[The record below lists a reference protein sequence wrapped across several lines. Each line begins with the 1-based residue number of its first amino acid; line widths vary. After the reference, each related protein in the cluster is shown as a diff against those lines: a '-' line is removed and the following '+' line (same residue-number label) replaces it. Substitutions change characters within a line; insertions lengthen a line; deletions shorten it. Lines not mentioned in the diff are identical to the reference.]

1 MHHRWP
7 FDRQHFARLRI
18 SGFTLIEVMIV
29 VAVIA
34 ILAAVAM
41 PAYFDSVRKSRRA
54 DAITLLNQVAQE
66 QERWR
71 ANNSTFSPN
80 LGSGGLRVTPSATA
94 VTTAGTVSSSQIN
107 GPSGHY
113 RISVSTDSALIAGV
127 RIDQTRHDAVA
138 TAIGAQVADAKC
150 TTLTFTMNSGTVTYG
165 STGTATP
172 AKCWNR

>member
-1 MHHRWP
+1 
-7 FDRQHFARLRI
+7 
-18 SGFTLIEVMIV
+18 MIV

-41 PAYFDSVRKSRRA
+41 PAYFESVRKSRRA

-71 ANNSTFSPN
+71 ANNATFSPD
-80 LGSGGLRVTPSATA
+80 LGSGGLRVTPAATA
-94 VTTAGTVSSSQIN
+94 VTTTGTVSSSQFT
-107 GPSGHY
+107 GPSGY
-113 RISVSTDSALIAGV
+113 YQISVSTDSAFRPSPPAPPNE
-127 RIDQTRHDAVA
+127 RFDRTRHDAVA
-138 TAIGAQVADAKC
+138 TATGAQASDTKC
-150 TTLTFTMNSGTVTYG
+150 TTLTLRMDQGTVTYG

>member
-1 MHHRWP
+1 MRSTKCHHPGR
-7 FDRQHFARLRI
+7 AA
-18 SGFTLIEVMIV
+18 FTLIEIMIV

-34 ILAAVAM
+34 VLAAVAM
-41 PAYFDSVRKSRRA
+41 PAYFDSIRKSRRA

-80 LGSGGLRVTPSATA
+80 LGSGGLRVTASATA
-94 VTTAGTVSSSQIN
+94 VTTVGTVSSSQFN
-107 GPSGHY
+107 GPSGYY
-113 RISVSTDSALIAGV
+113 RIGVSTDSALNAD
-127 RIDQTRHDAVA
+127 RTRYTVVA
-138 TAIGAQVADAKC
+138 TAIGAQASDTKC
-150 TTLTFTMNSGTVTYG
+150 TTLTFTMNGGTVTYG

>member
-1 MHHRWP
+1 MNSRSQTGQRVEP
-7 FDRQHFARLRI
+7 KIGAR
-18 SGFTLIEVMIV
+18 GFTLIEVMIV

-41 PAYFDSVRKSRRA
+41 PAYFESVRKSRRA

-71 ANNSTFSPN
+71 ANNATFSPS
-80 LGSGGLRVTPSATA
+80 LGSGGLRVTPAATA
-94 VTTAGTVSSSQIN
+94 VTTTGTISSSQFN
-107 GPSGHY
+107 GPSGYY
-113 RISVSTDSALIAGV
+113 RISVSTDSALNV
-127 RIDQTRHDAVA
+127 DRTRYDAVA
-138 TAIGAQVADAKC
+138 TAIGAQAVDAQC
-150 TTLTFTMNSGTVTYG
+150 TTLTFTMNSGTVAYG